1 MNAVGAHVRR
11 QTCATHANLITRAHP
26 RRSHHTVVSAP
37 AFSQPAT
44 PGYRAHRSPTLT
56 RAVAIDTMPSTS
68 QDLLIVGPG
77 VLGSR
82 LGKIWKDKFPEAVV
96 IGQTNSDT
104 NHAKYALP
112 GSVCLARHVQK
123 LCLR

>member
-1 MNAVGAHVRR
+1 
-11 QTCATHANLITRAHP
+11 
-26 RRSHHTVVSAP
+26 
-37 AFSQPAT
+37 
-44 PGYRAHRSPTLT
+44 
-56 RAVAIDTMPSTS
+56 MPSTS

-104 NHAKYALP
+104 NHAKYALLLCILTAFGLHP
-112 GSVCLARHVQK
+112 VFK
-123 LCLR
+123 ICLR